1 MKWAVAQLIKQGSEV
16 FEIHETID
24 FSKILKPHDE
34 IRNISPV
41 KVDGTGQ
48 LQGKKVMFNLHIEG
62 EMTLGCALTL
72 DDVLYPFEM
81 DTVEIF
87 ALDSEDYDEES
98 DDILVT
104 SAVVELAPV
113 IWQNIFLQ
121 KPLRVVKE
129 GAYEEL
135 KKQGI
140 ELETEEDLRQEEV
153 AEAPVDPRLAV
164 LSKLLG
170 DKQDDRN

>member
-24 FSKILKPHDE
+24 FSKLLRPHDE
-34 IRNISPV
+34 IRSISPV
-41 KVDGTGQ
+41 RVDGTGQ
-48 LQGKKVMFNLHIEG
+48 LQGKKVLFNLHIEG

-72 DDVLYPFEM
+72 DDVLYPFAF

-87 ALDSEDYDEES
+87 VLDSEEFEEES
-98 DDILVT
+98 DEILVT

-113 IWQNIFLQ
+113 IWQNVFLQ
-121 KPLRVVKE
+121 KPLRVVKD

-135 KKQGI
+135 KQQGI
-140 ELETEEDLRQEEV
+140 ELETEEELLEKAAAKET
-153 AEAPVDPRLAV
+153 VDPRLAV
-164 LSKLLG
+164 LSTLLG
-170 DKQDDRN
+170 DKH